1 MRMDNT
7 EAIKAERRI
16 LANWLLGAAAVGLV
30 VAILLPMIRSGDV
43 GLRVYLLAA
52 ERLLEG
58 QAIYRSGGESFTYPP
73 FFALFFVPFEAI
85 PEALN
90 RPVWYFLSVV
100 MLGASLGL
108 VHRSVAP
115 MWRVSPINA
124 SGRDWVFG
132 VGLVVL
138 SARHLMAPIENEAHD
153 LVVLLL
159 LALMLDADRRGK
171 EAATGAYAGL
181 AVACKVTPLVFL
193 PILLWQRRFVAA
205 VAMVAVGAAATL
217 LPDLVTP
224 SADGQLWVASWY
236 RTFLTN
242 ISPGIA
248 AEAEGAWASWNHLNQ
263 SLAGSLHRLL
273 TPLANPAEYQT
284 DVSLWT
290 PGADGRAAIIMAAQ
304 LAVVAAVAAAAGR
317 PGAGRP
323 GVRPI
328 GFRQGTIAAA
338 LCAMVLLSPMSSK
351 AHFGVLVVPIA
362 YGLAGLA
369 YRRWDWPTATAL
381 FIVFV
386 AGTLTAKDIVGRP
399 LGDWLLA
406 MGSVTLVALA
416 ALFAA
421 IRTQRTTD
429 WEHAASSDP

>member
-1 MRMDNT
+1 MDNT
-7 EAIKAERRI
+7 EAIKAERRN
-16 LANWLLGAAAVGLV
+16 LAIWLLCAAAVGLV
-30 VAILLPMIRSGDV
+30 VAVLLPMIRRGEA
-43 GLRVYLLAA
+43 GLRIYMLAA
-52 ERLLEG
+52 ERLVEG
-58 QAIYRSGGESFTYPP
+58 QAIYLIERDAFTYPP
-73 FFALFFVPFEAI
+73 FFALIFLPFEAI
-85 PEALN
+85 PEALD

-108 VHRSVAP
+108 VHRSVVP
-115 MWRVSPINA
+115 NWRISPINA
-124 SGRDWVFG
+124 SRRDWAFG
-132 VGLVVL
+132 LGLFIL
-138 SARHLMAPIENEAHD
+138 TARHLMSPIENETHD
-153 LVVLLL
+153 LIVLLF

-171 EAATGAYAGL
+171 EAATGVFAGL

-205 VAMVAVGAAATL
+205 VTMVTIGVAATL

-236 RTFLTN
+236 QTFLTN

-248 AEAEGAWASWNHLNQ
+248 AKAEGAWTSWNQLNQ
-263 SLAGSLHRLL
+263 SLAGTLHRLL

-290 PGADGRAAIIMAAQ
+290 PGADGRAAIILAAQ
-304 LAVVAAVAAAAGR
+304 LAVVAAVAVAAGR

-323 GVRPI
+323 GVRPV

-369 YRRWDWPTATAL
+369 YRRWDWPIATAL
-381 FIVFV
+381 FIMFI
-386 AGTLTAKDIVGRP
+386 ASSLAAKDIIGRP
-399 LGDWLLA
+399 LGNGALA
-406 MGSVTLVALA
+406 AGSLTLYALA